1 MMRRNSGFGTYLGP
15 LLISALFLILSEPIA
30 AQKTPNPGTRS
41 NPGIGNPQPHAYSV
55 SGSVSD
61 ADSHNRIDSVRVDLR
76 AFTGGTVATT
86 FTSGNGNF
94 TFSNVTSGSYQMVV
108 EQNGYQPFVQE
119 VDIEGPLYGLTIELR
134 SKPVASTTVHGPAT
148 VSQRELSIPQKAH
161 DSMQKGL
168 ELLYKKSD
176 YPGSIKQ
183 FERAA
188 LEFPDYYEAYT
199 QMGVAYL
206 HTNNTADAE
215 KSFRKSVDLSKEKYP
230 DAFFWL
236 ASMRSD
242 QQNFADAEPLARKS
256 VELNPNSWQANSELA
271 RALIGLDR
279 PAEAEK
285 SAQAALKLRPDNAL
299 LYLILANAHTQLQNN
314 QALLDDLNNYLKLAP
329 KGQFAEQARQQ
340 QKELQQALGDAQATP
355 AATAPPNP

>member
-1 MMRRNSGFGTYLGP
+1 MRRIPGFDTYLVP
-15 LLISALFLILSEPIA
+15 LLTSALFVLSAPVA
-30 AQKTPNPGTRS
+30 AQKSPNPGSRS
-41 NPGIGNPQPHAYSV
+41 NPGIGTPLPHSYSV

-61 ADSHNRIDSVRVDLR
+61 ADSHNRIDNVRVDLR
-76 AFTGGTVATT
+76 VFTGGTVATT

-94 TFSNVTSGSYQMVV
+94 MFGNIAAGSYQMVV
-108 EQNGYQPFVQE
+108 DQTGYQPFMQE
-119 VDIEGPLYGLTIELR
+119 VDVEGPLYGLAIELR
-134 SKPVASTTVHGPAT
+134 SKPTASSVVHGAAT

-176 YPGSIKQ
+176 FPGSIKQ

-188 LEFPDYYEAYT
+188 QEFPDYYEAYT

-206 HTNNTADAE
+206 HMGNKENAE
-215 KSFRKSVDLSKEKYP
+215 QSFQKSMDVSREHYA

-242 QQNFADAEPLARKS
+242 KENYPEAEPLARKS
-256 VELNPNSWQANSELA
+256 VELKPDSWQANSELA
-271 RALIGLDR
+271 RALVGLNR

-285 SAQAALKLRPDNAL
+285 SALTALKLRPDNAL

-314 QALLDDLNNYLKLAP
+314 RALLDDLDNYLKLAP
-329 KGQFAEQARQQ
+329 KGQFAEQAREHRKQIQ
-340 QKELQQALGDAQATP
+340 EVLGDAAATP
-355 AATAPPNP
+355 PAPTPPNP

>member
-1 MMRRNSGFGTYLGP
+1 MRRSTGFNRYLAP
-15 LLISALFLILSEPIA
+15 LLMSAVFLVFSEPTA
-30 AQKTPNPGTRS
+30 AQKAPNPGTRG
-41 NPGIGNPQPHAYSV
+41 NPGIGNPQPRTYTV

-94 TFSNVTSGSYQMVV
+94 TFSNIASGNYQMVV
-108 EQNGYQPFVQE
+108 EQTGYQPFMQE

-134 SKPVASTTVHGPAT
+134 GKPVASNAVHGPAT

-168 ELLYKKSD
+168 ELMYKKSD
-176 YPGSIKQ
+176 YSGSIKQ
-183 FERAA
+183 FERATQA
-188 LEFPDYYEAYT
+188 YPDYYEAYT

-206 HTNNTADAE
+206 HMNNIADAE
-215 KSFRKSVDLSKEKYP
+215 QSFRKSIDLSKGKYA
-230 DAFFWL
+230 DSYFWL

-242 QQNFADAEPLARKS
+242 QQNFAEAEPLARKS
-256 VELNPNSWQANSELA
+256 VEIDPTSWQANSELS
-271 RALIGLDR
+271 RALIGLNR

-299 LYLILANAHTQLQNN
+299 LYLILANAHTQLQNS
-314 QALLDDLNNYLKLAP
+314 QALLDDLDNYLKLAP
-329 KGQFAEQARQQ
+329 NGQFANQARQQ
-340 QKELQQALGDAQATP
+340 QKELRQALGDAQATP
-355 AATAPPNP
+355 SASPSPNP

>member
-1 MMRRNSGFGTYLGP
+1 MRRTTVCRTYLAP
-15 LLISALFLILSEPIA
+15 LLVGALFLVLAAPIA
-30 AQKTPNPGTRS
+30 AQKTPNPGTRG
-41 NPGIGNPQPHAYSV
+41 NPGIGTPQTHTYTV

-94 TFSNVTSGSYQMVV
+94 TFSNIASGTYQMVV
-108 EQNGYQPFVQE
+108 EQMGYQPFMQE
-119 VDIEGPLYGLTIELR
+119 VDIEGPIYGLTVELR
-134 SKPVASTTVHGPAT
+134 GKPVASAAVHGPAT

-161 DSMQKGL
+161 DAMQKGL

-188 LEFPDYYEAYT
+188 QAFPDYYEAYT

-206 HTNNTADAE
+206 HMNNTADAE
-215 KSFRKSVDLSKEKYP
+215 QSFRKSMDLSKEKYA
-230 DAFFWL
+230 DAYFWL

-242 QQNFADAEPLARKS
+242 QQNFAEAEPLARKS
-256 VELNPNSWQANSELA
+256 VELDPNSWQANSELA
-271 RALIGLDR
+271 RALIGLNR
-279 PAEAEK
+279 PDEAEK

-299 LYLILANAHTQLQNN
+299 LYLILANAHTELQND
-314 QALLDDLNNYLKLAP
+314 QALLDDLNNYLRLAP
-329 KGQFAEQARQQ
+329 NGPFAEQVRKQ
-340 QKELQQALGDAQATP
+340 QKELQQALGDAQASPP
-355 AATAPPNP
+355 AASAPNP

>member
-1 MMRRNSGFGTYLGP
+1 MRRSTGFKTYLPP
-15 LLISALFLILSEPIA
+15 LLISALFLALSEPIA
-30 AQKTPNPGTRS
+30 AQKTPNPGTRT
-41 NPGIGNPQPHAYSV
+41 NPGIGTPQPHMYTV

-61 ADSHNRIDSVRVDLR
+61 LDSHNRIDNVRVDLR
-76 AFTGGTVATT
+76 AFTGGTVATV

-94 TFSNVTSGSYQMVV
+94 TFSNVASGTYQMVV
-108 EQNGYQPFVQE
+108 DQTGYQPYMQE
-119 VDIEGPLYGLTIELR
+119 VDIEGPVYGLTIELR
-134 SKPVASTTVHGPAT
+134 SKPVASNTVHGPAT

-188 LEFPDYYEAYT
+188 QAFPDYYEAYT
-199 QMGVAYL
+199 RMGVAYL
-206 HTNNTADAE
+206 HMNNTADAE
-215 KSFRKSVDLSKEKYP
+215 QSFRKSVDLSKEKYA

-242 QQNFADAEPLARKS
+242 QQKFADAEPLARKS
-256 VELNPNSWQANSELA
+256 VELDSNSWQANSELA
-271 RALIGLDR
+271 RALIGLNR
-279 PAEAEK
+279 PEEAEK

-299 LYLILANAHTQLQNN
+299 LYLILANVHTELQNS

-329 KGQFAEQARQQ
+329 NGQFAEQVRKQ
-340 QKELQQALGDAQATP
+340 QKELQQTQGDAHAGS
-355 AATAPPNP
+355 AAPTPPNP

>member
-1 MMRRNSGFGTYLGP
+1 MRRLAGFDAFAA
-15 LLISALFLILSEPIA
+15 LLWISAFLLLSEPIA
-30 AQKTPNPGTRS
+30 AQKTPNPGTRGNS
-41 NPGIGNPQPHAYSV
+41 GIGNPQPRTYTV

-94 TFSNVTSGSYQMVV
+94 TFSNITSGNYQMVV
-108 EQNGYQPFVQE
+108 EQTGYQPFMQE

-134 SKPVASTTVHGPAT
+134 GKPVASNAVHGPAA

-176 YPGSIKQ
+176 YAGSIKQ
-183 FERAA
+183 FEHATQA
-188 LEFPDYYEAYT
+188 FPDYYEAYT

-206 HTNNTADAE
+206 HMNNAADAE
-215 KSFRKSVDLSKEKYP
+215 QSFRKSMDLSKEKYA
-230 DAFFWL
+230 DAYFWL

-242 QQNFADAEPLARKS
+242 KENFAEAEPLAQKS
-256 VELNPNSWQANSELA
+256 VELAPNSWQANSELA
-271 RALIGLDR
+271 RALIGLNR

-299 LYLILANAHTQLQNN
+299 LYLILANAHSQLQNN
-314 QALLDDLNNYLKLAP
+314 QALLDDLSNYLKLAP
-329 KGQFAEQARQQ
+329 NGQFAEQARKQ
-340 QKELQQALGDAQATP
+340 QKELQQALGDVQATP
-355 AATAPPNP
+355 APTTPPNP